1 MVRRSFLFER
11 LDRFWKLPL
20 GWLLPLAFFVIGL
33 LYIYAAPHFEA
44 SDSIQH
50 IGMVKW
56 IAEQGELPVQSPD
69 HERLYGQE
77 ASQPPLYYIL
87 SSLIWRAVN
96 PADFDDYFQPNPLVI
111 AGVPQRLGNR
121 NQIFYRQPYPPQLHG
136 VSLALYLIRLM
147 TLGMSAITV
156 AAVYQSARTTLPNSK
171 RFALLATSLTAFNP
185 MFLFIGAS
193 VSNDNLV
200 SMFTALIAWQML
212 LMLRDGFQTRRSLLI
227 AVLVALASLSKLSG
241 LVAGFVVAL
250 AGSWLL
256 LRSRDW
262 RGFITLGLA
271 MLLIWLLLAG
281 WWFARNLQLYGEL
294 FGTAT
299 MLANFGGRHM
309 TLPRLVVEEFE
320 GLRISYWALFGAFSI
335 LVSKAFYQLMD
346 ALLLLSGFGLI
357 LYLAKNRQQRYQ
369 MTAVAFLALLLAIG
383 LGMLVWW
390 TLQTT
395 ATTGRLLFPFI
406 TSISIMMAL
415 GLTALRIPALLVSLP
430 MFAFAA
436 AAPFVYIISEYDLP
450 PIVDSLPATA
460 TKTYARWDDISLVG
474 YELPPPRRW
483 STGDEI
489 PVALYWQPLAQSSEL
504 QAFFITLI
512 NADGHKLA
520 TIDTFPGWG
529 SLPPTW
535 WQPNAIYRDE
545 LRLQIPPDA
554 DGFTTVQLHI
564 GWYNWSDRRDIMPTL
579 ESGETA
585 TAFTLPVGA
594 FIGGDNPRLDTG
606 AVADG
611 TVFGDKI
618 RLNAWRFT
626 QGHLLELEW
635 QIEQEITGD
644 WRVFAIVFTEP
655 YQAGATFELLS
666 QWDTAPPVPVGYL
679 APGETVITRHAFDLP
694 ANYRGEHSIYIGWY
708 NDDLL
713 ARLTAPYPENM
724 LPLPAQVFESE

>member
-1 MVRRSFLFER
+1 MKR

-33 LYIYAAPHFEA
+33 LYIYAAPHFE
-44 SDSIQH
+44 SPDSTYH
-50 IGMVKW
+50 LGVLKW

-69 HERLYGQE
+69 HEGLYRQE

-87 SSLIWRAVN
+87 SSLIWRAVD
-96 PADFDDYFQPNPLVI
+96 PGDFDDYFQQNPLVI
-111 AGVPQRLGNR
+111 AGVPTRLGNR
-121 NQIFYRQPYPPQLHG
+121 NQVFYRQPHPPQLHG
-136 VSLALYLIRLM
+136 TSLALYLVRLLS
-147 TLGMSAITV
+147 LGMSAITV
-156 AAVYQSARTTLPNSK
+156 AAVYQSARTILPNSK
-171 RFALLATSLTAFNP
+171 PFALLATALTAFNP
-185 MFLFIGAS
+185 MFLFIGSS

-200 SMFTALIAWQML
+200 SMLTALIAWQML

-250 AGSWLL
+250 AGIWLL
-256 LRSRDW
+256 VRSRDG

-271 MLLIWLLLAG
+271 MLLIWLPLAG
-281 WWFARNLQLYGEL
+281 WWFARNLQLYSEL
-294 FGTAT
+294 FGTGA
-299 MLANFGGRHM
+299 MLDHFGRRSISIS
-309 TLPRLVVEEFE
+309 RLLLEEFE
-320 GLRISYWALFGAFSI
+320 GLRISYWGLFGWFSILTDRIHYILMDVLSLFGAI
-335 LVSKAFYQLMD
+335 
-346 ALLLLSGFGLI
+346 GLI
-357 LYLAKNRQQRYQ
+357 VFLAKNRSKPILISQ
-369 MTAVAFLALLLAIG
+369 VVFLAIVLAIG
-383 LGMLVWW
+383 AVMLIWYS
-390 TLQTT
+390 LQVP
-395 ATTGRLLFPFI
+395 ASQGRLLFPFI

-415 GLTALRIPALLVSLP
+415 GLTALRISPLLVSLP

-436 AAPFVYIISEYDLP
+436 AAPFVYIVPEYDLP

-460 TKTYARWDDISLVG
+460 TKTCARWDDISLVG
-474 YELPPPRRW
+474 YELSPRRW
-483 STGDEI
+483 SPGDEI
-489 PVALYWQPLAQSSEL
+489 PITLYWQPLAQSSEL

-512 NADGHKLA
+512 DADGHKLA
-520 TIDTFPGWG
+520 TIDAFPGWG

-585 TAFTLPVGA
+585 PAFTLPAGA

-606 AVADG
+606 AMADG

-635 QIEQEITGD
+635 QIEQEIAGD

-655 YQAGATFELLS
+655 YQTGAAFEFLS
-666 QWDTAPPVPVGYL
+666 QRDTAPPVPVDYL

-694 ANYRGEHSIYIGWY
+694 ANYQSEHGIYIGWY
-708 NDDLL
+708 NDDLF
-713 ARLTAPYPENM
+713 ARLAAPYPDNM